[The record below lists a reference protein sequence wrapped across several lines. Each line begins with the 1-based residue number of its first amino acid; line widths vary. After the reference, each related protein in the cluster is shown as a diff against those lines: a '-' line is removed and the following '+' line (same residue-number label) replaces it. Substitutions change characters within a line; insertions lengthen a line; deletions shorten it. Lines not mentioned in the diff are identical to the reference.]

1 MLIFDD
7 YKEIILKR
15 LRELYPDISQNDVEL
30 GRDYGDFTLKIF
42 KLKEDPKIILK
53 KIKEN
58 LSEDFIER
66 IDLQGNY
73 INFFIRPENM
83 LGIIYNS
90 IKDFG
95 YFPNTFQDTSKVLI
109 EHTSANPTGPI
120 HVGRIRN
127 SIIGDSIY
135 KILERYGY
143 RSCTQYFVND
153 SGKQVISLYLGHV
166 KYHKNEKPDLQ
177 NLLDG
182 YQRIYREMETN
193 KSIENEIEALAERYE
208 KGDKELID
216 NIQHVASIVLDSV
229 KASLKKIGIEISTY
243 VWESN
248 FILYGDVNKMLE
260 SISENLKSEGSA
272 KYIEIGDKKIFLTR
286 ADGTSL
292 YFSRDIV
299 YHLFKQENFDWLVD
313 VLGEDHKDHAKNL
326 EYVLKTF
333 FDFQSKIDFV
343 FYGFV
348 SLENGKMSTRKG
360 RIVTLDDLYEK
371 TIEESVKIIK
381 EKRPDYDENLI
392 KNVSEAIAASSIRFN
407 IVRVNANK
415 PIVFKWSEALNFEG
429 DSAPYIMYSYAR
441 ACSVLRKSSKSGGE
455 LGNDYNKYE
464 KDLIRVMY
472 SYPYSLKSAVEFLRP
487 DIIANY
493 LLNLSKAFNEFYLNC
508 PVINTPEE
516 SKRILLIMVYKN
528 IMEDASKLIGI
539 KLLDEI

>member
-1 MLIFDD
+1 
-7 YKEIILKR
+7 
-15 LRELYPDISQNDVEL
+15 
-30 GRDYGDFTLKIF
+30 
-42 KLKEDPKIILK
+42 
-53 KIKEN
+53 
-58 LSEDFIER
+58 
-66 IDLQGNY
+66 
-73 INFFIRPENM
+73 
-83 LGIIYNS
+83 
-90 IKDFG
+90 
-95 YFPNTFQDTSKVLI
+95 
-109 EHTSANPTGPI
+109 
-120 HVGRIRN
+120 
-127 SIIGDSIY
+127 
-135 KILERYGY
+135 
-143 RSCTQYFVND
+143 
-153 SGKQVISLYLGHV
+153 
-166 KYHKNEKPDLQ
+166 
-177 NLLDG
+177 
-182 YQRIYREMETN
+182 
-193 KSIENEIEALAERYE
+193 
-208 KGDKELID
+208 
-216 NIQHVASIVLDSV
+216 
-229 KASLKKIGIEISTY
+229 
-243 VWESN
+243 
-248 FILYGDVNKMLE
+248 
-260 SISENLKSEGSA
+260 
-272 KYIEIGDKKIFLTR
+272 
-286 ADGTSL
+286 
-292 YFSRDIV
+292 
-299 YHLFKQENFDWLVD
+299 
-313 VLGEDHKDHAKNL
+313 
-326 EYVLKTF
+326 
-333 FDFQSKIDFV
+333 
-343 FYGFV
+343 
-348 SLENGKMSTRKG
+348 MSTRKG